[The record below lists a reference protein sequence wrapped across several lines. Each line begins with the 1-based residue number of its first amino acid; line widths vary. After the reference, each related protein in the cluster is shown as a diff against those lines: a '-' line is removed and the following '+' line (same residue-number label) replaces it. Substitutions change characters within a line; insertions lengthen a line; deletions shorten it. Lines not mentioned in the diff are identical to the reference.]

1 MIAGDPDHGMHFVL
15 TGGEVSDVKAGKRL
29 LREYSFPKTVDHLAM
44 DKGYSCYEILELC
57 QKKNLTAVVPPK
69 KNMKKPWEYNRNI
82 YAYRNEI
89 ERLFHRIKNCRRVST
104 RYDKLDFMYGSFIS
118 LCLVALLLKVLC

>member
-1 MIAGDPDHGMHFVL
+1 MIAGDPDHGMHFIL
-15 TGGEVSDVKAGKRL
+15 TGGEVSDVKIGKKL
-29 LREYSFPKTVDHLAM
+29 LREYSFSKTVDHLAM

-57 QKKNLTAVVPPK
+57 KSKGLTPVVPPK

-89 ERLFHRIKNCRRVST
+89 ERLFHRIKNCRRVAT
-104 RYDKLDFMYGSFIS
+104 RYDKLDFIYASFIS